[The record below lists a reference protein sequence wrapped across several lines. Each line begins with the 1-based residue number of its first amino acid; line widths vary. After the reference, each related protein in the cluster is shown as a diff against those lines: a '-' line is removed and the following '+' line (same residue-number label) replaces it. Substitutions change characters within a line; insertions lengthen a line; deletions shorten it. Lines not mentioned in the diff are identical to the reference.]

1 MNKNLN
7 FKVYVFYKH
16 MTESNILEG
25 DVEIALSVIQELEEE
40 KDNASLS
47 HENEYNFNDI
57 YKDKNDEED
66 GEENTSCNLQ
76 DKIEKFK
83 QFIVDEEKNHHN
95 TDTASI
101 SFLYKMIKPEYHKI
115 FKKLIEKLEESTLSK
130 KEKIKILLCGIY
142 LLNSNLNPLYKN
154 ENPKLK
160 ELFDT
165 NNNNNEI
172 DAHLISNQHLQAG
185 LKELEKLEKNDD
197 TGNKIFDASNYD
209 HKLVYILHNVI
220 L

>member
-1 MNKNLN
+1 
-7 FKVYVFYKH
+7 
-16 MTESNILEG
+16 MTESKTLKEN
-25 DVEIALSVIQELEEE
+25 VKIALSVIQELDEE

-47 HENEYNFNDI
+47 SHENEYNFVDI
-57 YKDKNDEED
+57 YKHENGEED

-101 SFLYKMIKPEYHKI
+101 SFLYKMIKPESHKI

-172 DAHLISNQHLQAG
+172 DAHLISNQHLYLG
-185 LKELEKLEKNDD
+185 LKELENNDENNDD
-197 TGNKIFDASNYD
+197 KGNKIFNASNYE

>member
-101 SFLYKMIKPEYHKI
+101 SFLYKMIKPESHKI

-130 KEKIKILLCGIY
+130 KE
-142 LLNSNLNPLYKN
+142 
-154 ENPKLK
+154 
-160 ELFDT
+160 
-165 NNNNNEI
+165 
-172 DAHLISNQHLQAG
+172 
-185 LKELEKLEKNDD
+185 
-197 TGNKIFDASNYD
+197 
-209 HKLVYILHNVI
+209 
-220 L
+220 